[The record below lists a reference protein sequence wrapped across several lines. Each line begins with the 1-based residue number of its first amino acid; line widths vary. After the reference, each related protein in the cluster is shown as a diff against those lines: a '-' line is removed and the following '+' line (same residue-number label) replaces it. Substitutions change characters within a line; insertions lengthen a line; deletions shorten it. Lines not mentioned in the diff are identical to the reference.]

1 MADGPES
8 TMSGPVTVICALQA
22 ERQSWARALRG
33 TGAAAGDR
41 AAAGT
46 RTGNIVLR
54 VCGIGQQ
61 AAHDSAIAALR
72 DGACTIISWGVAGG
86 LEPSLRPGTVLL
98 PTTVLRA
105 GGTRLPTDAAL
116 RDRLAR
122 ALAPH
127 VAIEAGELLSVDDVL
142 ATPRAKADA
151 RRTGAVAVDMESAA
165 IGAIAVRAGRPFA
178 VLRVV
183 LDCARDRLPAISGLV
198 GADGRLDPVAVA
210 KALARPRQWAPF
222 CRSARRYGAARSVLS
237 RCAAVLAAGTLSS
250 GGAVP

>member
-1 MADGPES
+1 
-8 TMSGPVTVICALQA
+8 MSGPVTVICALQA

-33 TGAAAGDR
+33 TRAAAGDR

-61 AAHDSAIAALR
+61 AARDSAIAALR

-151 RRTGAVAVDMESAA
+151 RLTGAVAVDMESAA
-165 IGAIAVRAGRPFA
+165 IGAVAVRAGRPFA

-183 LDCARDRLPAISGLV
+183 LDGARDRLPAISGLV
-198 GADGRLDPVAVA
+198 GADGRLDAVAVA
-210 KALARPRQWAPF
+210 RALVRPRQWAPF
-222 CRSARRYGAARSVLS
+222 CRSARRYGTARSVLS

-250 GGAVP
+250 GRAVP